1 MHRYVGILGILFV
14 LSMAYLFSTNRR
26 AIRYKTVGWG
36 LGLQLVFAF
45 LVMKWTIGQDIF
57 GYLGRGAT
65 KLLSYAF
72 YGSSF
77 VFGELGKQNSANGFI
92 FAFQALPIIIFI
104 AAFFAILYHFGIMQ
118 LIVRA
123 AAWGMTR
130 LMGASGAESL
140 NVAASI
146 FMGQTE
152 APLTIRPFLPEVT
165 RSELMT
171 IMTSGMAH
179 VSGSLM
185 GAYIAYGVQ
194 AKHLLAAVIMT
205 APGTILI
212 SKMLVPETET
222 PLTAGRVEMAE
233 LEREPNLLGAIAR
246 GTSDGLHLAL
256 NVGAMLISFIALVY
270 LLDACFGGAHDF
282 LAAHGIV
289 WFPES
294 LEKIFGWV
302 FAPVAWLAGVPWH
315 DSPTVGYL
323 MGLRM
328 VTNELVAFQ
337 RLGPMQATLDPRS
350 FTIAT
355 FALCGFANFSSI
367 GIQIGGIGA
376 LAPNKRSELARLG
389 IRAMLAGTMANLM
402 SASIVGIMLR

>member
-1 MHRYVGILGILFV
+1 MHRFVGILGILFV
-14 LSMAYLFSTNRR
+14 LSMCFLFSTNRR
-26 AIRYKTVGWG
+26 AIRYKTVFWG
-36 LGLQLVFAF
+36 LGLQIALAF
-45 LVMKWTIGQDIF
+45 LVMRWKYGQLVFNKLGAGAKW
-57 GYLGRGAT
+57 
-65 KLLSYAF
+65 LLDFSY

-77 VFGELGKQNSANGFI
+77 VFGDLGKKGSPAGFI

-104 AAFFAILYHFGIMQ
+104 AAFFALLYYYGVMQ
-118 LIVRA
+118 VIVKA
-123 AAWGMTR
+123 AARVMTR

-152 APLTIRPFLPEVT
+152 APLTIRPFLPDVT

-185 GAYIAYGVQ
+185 GAYMAYGIRPE
-194 AKHLLAAVIMT
+194 HLLAAVIMT

-212 SKMLVPETET
+212 AKVLVPETEQ
-222 PLTAGRVEMAE
+222 PLTAGKVEIAGI
-233 LEREPNLLGAIAR
+233 ERDTNALGAVAR
-246 GTSDGLHLAL
+246 GTVDGLHLAL
-256 NVGAMLISFIALVY
+256 NVAAMLISFIALVY
-270 LLDACFGGAHDF
+270 LVDACFGGVHNL
-282 LAAHGIV
+282 LAAHHV
-289 WFPES
+289 AWFPSS
-294 LEKIFGWV
+294 LEQIFGWV

-315 DSPTVGYL
+315 DCSTVGNL
-323 MGLRM
+323 LGLRM

-337 RLGPMQATLDPRS
+337 RLGPMQATLAPKS

-376 LAPNKRSELARLG
+376 LAPNKKSELARLG

-402 SASIVGIMLR
+402 SASLVGIMLR